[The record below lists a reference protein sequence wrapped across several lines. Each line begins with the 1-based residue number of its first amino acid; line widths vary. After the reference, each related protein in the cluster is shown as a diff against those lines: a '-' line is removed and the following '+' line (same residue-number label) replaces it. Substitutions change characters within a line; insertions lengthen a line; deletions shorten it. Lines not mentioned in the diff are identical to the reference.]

1 METSTPCKQDNRVPL
16 ILPSVS
22 PVVDKGQN
30 ISDSDSMEVDQHHEG
45 MSGNLECDISPPKG
59 IYMLCNILLFVYQ
72 GVSFESIYTR

>member
-1 METSTPCKQDNRVPL
+1 VETSTPCKQDNRVPL

-59 IYMLCNILLFVYQ
+59 IYIYYVIFYCLFIK
-72 GVSFESIYTR
+72 E